1 MKKHIVFLILM
12 LLILTTAIFVVKDG
26 FYILNEPLDTLLYKG
41 FDISG
46 DKVSLSNLDQDS
58 RGAKYGV
65 LTLKETTVD
74 RLDFLKVFSSDEDS
88 MYLESQN
95 TYIAKVTENK
105 VNTLISFDEKYGKIQ
120 ELRVLDDGSIY
131 AYVAKYDAYE
141 SWIIKESIIKFVDG
155 QNPVEIFN
163 IEYSGKRRPYLS
175 GNLKDFV
182 KYNNQLEFIVKD
194 DDTISKYTYKSN
206 LDKAYEFEGFKDVDL
221 VNVAGNEGIG
231 IFFLDQYSMLR
242 RIDNKGNVSDIYNYL
257 AKERIAKKIYL
268 YDDKILI
275 ETTQVNG
282 QNAVDEYSSV
292 TGRVRMVASNSQET
306 SNLLEGISDSYINPY
321 IVLDSNLKL
330 YRVIVLVSLILS
342 ILLTIYIVKYFYTY
356 ILQDKGVI
364 SFKLVVILV
373 PIVIAIMFVAML
385 QTVIS
390 SVSQF
395 NEEIKLG
402 KYIQFQKLIEY
413 QISYVSDARSESYLE
428 EFINNIDLG
437 KKIEDESYNE
447 FYSLLTEEGVVGL
460 RYNELYSNMTNSD
473 YVKLYSENAI
483 NDMNFADFVDAVDN
497 VNGVYMVV
505 DVVKDDNLY
514 KVLDT
519 ENNFK
524 MFTKRDLSNESFK
537 EAISGKVVNR
547 IGQNDEYIFSMKPIF
562 SSKSGEVIGIVQVGM
577 KYASYRNSIDTLLFI
592 ETVKKIIYT
601 SLILVGIITLITYW
615 SLRKIGKLTR
625 GVRAVSEGDM
635 SVSIDIKSND
645 EIGELASVFNQM
657 TMNLDEYI
665 KSIMVLNESYYR
677 FVPQETFNLL
687 NKTEITEVNLG
698 ENNELEGV
706 VFVAEID
713 EFYKLTRDMNNGDTF
728 NMLNKHLGMMGAIV
742 RNNGGI
748 IEKYTDSGLVAI
760 FNSKSDGSIVAAKEI
775 QKNSNSHNFT
785 SIKIVIGYSELL
797 YGVIGEEKRVQVSL
811 VSNEIYILNQ
821 ISKKSDILSSNT
833 ILTHEAFTELSEYIN
848 HKYIRVLGKF
858 SVGVSSE
865 VKLIYDL
872 FEFDSTNILDKKVET
887 KEEFELSYN
896 NFTEK
901 EYLLSRGGYVRVL
914 DHFIEDKISKLYFY
928 ESDKR
933 YSNRESYEEDYISL

>member
-1 MKKHIVFLILM
+1 MKKHVGFLIVM
-12 LLILTTAIFVVKDG
+12 LLVLIAAIFVVKDG
-26 FYILNEPLDTLLYKG
+26 FYILNEPLDTLLYKS

-46 DKVSLSNLDQDS
+46 EKVSLTNLDQDS

-88 MYLESQN
+88 MYLESNN
-95 TYIAKVTENK
+95 TYIAKVTGDR
-105 VNTLISFDEKYGKIQ
+105 VGGLISFDKNYGEIKQIRAL
-120 ELRVLDDGSIY
+120 EDGSIY
-131 AYVAKYDAYE
+131 AYIRKYDAYE
-141 SWIIKESIIKFVDG
+141 SWIVKESIVKFVDG
-155 QNPVEIFN
+155 LDPVEIFS
-163 IEYSGKRRPYLS
+163 IEYSGENRPYLS

-182 KYNNQLEFIVKD
+182 KYNNQLEFIVKEGD
-194 DDTISKYTYKSN
+194 LVSKYIYKSSLN
-206 LDKAYEFEGFKDVDL
+206 KAYEIEGFKDTDL

-242 RIDNKGNVSDIYNYL
+242 RIDNKGNVSDIYDYL

-275 ETTQVNG
+275 ETTQKNG
-282 QNAVDEYSSV
+282 EKAVDEYNSI
-292 TGRVRMVASNSQET
+292 TERVRTVASNSQET
-306 SNLLEGISDSYINPY
+306 SQLLKNISDGYANPY
-321 IVLDSNLKL
+321 ITLDNNLKL
-330 YRVIVLVSLILS
+330 YRVIVLFALLAS
-342 ILLTIYIVKYFYTY
+342 ILLAVYIVKYFYTY

-373 PIVIAIMFVAML
+373 PIVIAIMFIAML

-413 QISYVSDARSESYLE
+413 QVSYVSDVKDDNYLE
-428 EFINNIDLG
+428 DFINNIDLDT
-437 KKIEDESYNE
+437 KIDDDLYNE

-460 RYNELYSNMTNSD
+460 RYNEMSQNMTNSD
-473 YVKLYSENAI
+473 YVKLYSKNAI
-483 NDMNFADFVDAVDN
+483 KNMNFTDFTEVVNN
-497 VNGVYMVV
+497 VNGIYMVV
-505 DVVKDDNLY
+505 DVVKDGNLY

-524 MFTKRDLSNESFK
+524 MFTKRNLNNPSFK

-547 IGQNDEYIFSMKPIF
+547 IGENDEYIFSMKPVF

-592 ETVKKIIYT
+592 ETVKKIVYT

-645 EIGELASVFNQM
+645 EIGELAGVFNEM
-657 TMNLDEYI
+657 TRNLDEYI

-698 ENNELEGV
+698 QNNELEGI

-713 EFYKLTRDMNNGDTF
+713 NFYELTKDMNNEDTF
-728 NMLNKHLGMMGAIV
+728 NILNKHLGMMGAVV

-760 FNSKSDGSIVAAKEI
+760 FNSKSEGSLLAAKNI
-775 QKNSNSHNFT
+775 QSNSNTEKFT
-785 SIKIVIGYSELL
+785 DIKIVIGYSELL

-811 VSNEIYILNQ
+811 VSNEIYVLNQ
-821 ISKKSDILSSNT
+821 ISKKSDRLSSNT
-833 ILTHEAFTELSEYIN
+833 ILTHEAFVELSEYVN
-848 HKYIRVLGKF
+848 HSYLRVLGKF
-858 SVGVSSE
+858 SVGVASE

-872 FEFDSTNILDKKVET
+872 FEFDNENSLSKKSDT
-887 KEEFELSYN
+887 KEEFELSYK

-914 DHFIEDKISKLYFY
+914 DQFIEDNISKLYFY

-933 YSNRESYEEDYISL
+933 YSNKVLDEDDYISL